1 MVCGLVDRGSE
12 EGDRRDVVE
21 EEGDRH
27 GVVGQVVEGEKGDPR
42 KAQWM
47 EVVGCR

>member
-1 MVCGLVDRGSE
+1 MVCGLVDRGPE
-12 EGDRRDVVE
+12 EE
-21 EEGDRH
+21 AEGDRH
-27 GVVGQVVEGEKGDPR
+27 GVVGQVVEGEKVDPR